1 MKKAVQIL
9 TNVNAVDPDCGKNAE
24 IKYSID
30 EKSASASFFKIDA
43 LTGDVCLN
51 GELDYEKRK
60 MHDIVVSAFDGGG
73 LSSSAVIRVSVE
85 DVNDNYPTFYPLV
98 YNVSLRQSVLPGT
111 PVLVVSA
118 TDLDSGLF
126 GEVNYI
132 ISSGNDGESFRIEPH
147 SGELYVN
154 AKLFPTVYQLKIK
167 AVDGGN
173 FASPQMAIV
182 TVTVLT
188 ENFPSPYF
196 EEKFYRFT
204 VREDALPGISVGRVV
219 AHGQGS
225 IAYHIY
231 SGDPNGYFSI
241 DGNTGEIT
249 VSKYL
254 DHEERSVIL
263 LNIQA
268 VLGYP
273 PSYNHS
279 QVQVIVE
286 DINDN
291 APLFDQSYAEI
302 SVMEDHEVGIA
313 LYTAKATDRDSGL
326 NGQIRYRLSV
336 NPENTF
342 MIHPVSGEIRLN
354 HNRAF
359 DYEKR
364 KNYTLVI
371 TAQDGGIPS
380 FTTEMTLLIFVL
392 DANDHSPEFLQKIY
406 RSAVYENA
414 PLMTKIFQLKAIDL
428 DHGAN
433 SQIMFKIDPNQETA
447 LNQTLEYFD
456 VYADSG
462 WIYVRKTLD
471 REMIPEFSFVVTVRD
486 NGEPKRS
493 STATVFIKILDV
505 NDNAPIFESAA
516 YEFSVEEN
524 QPKGTFV
531 GQVVAHDADFG
542 LNGTVRYRLDSEQVK
557 NFHVSLDGKLITS
570 GVLDYELTDLYEL
583 QIIAYDG
590 GIPSLSTTC
599 KVIVHVKDV
608 NDNAPF
614 FILPTRQDNIL
625 FREEQSSGTEV
636 IQVQARD
643 PDSGRNGTVRY
654 RLDAESSTPPMP
666 FRINRRT
673 GIIYST
679 EVLDYEK
686 GPTIYKVTVIAED
699 WGKPILSSKKCITI
713 ELVDIE
719 DGSSYAEDNETST
732 FELSESVPV
741 GTNIGSVDSE
751 RIGYLKN
758 SKDNNSPITLE
769 QLVDISYSISS
780 GNSMGIFDIDPFT
793 GALFTV
799 RRLDYEMTNMHFLTV
814 TRTNTSQTTFPK
826 IKEFPIKIHVLD
838 ENDNRPVFSD
848 DPVIFS
854 LPENTPVGTD
864 IWMYNATD
872 ADTGK
877 FGRLKYR
884 IIDDDLG
891 NSKMFSIDPLR
902 GVLQLQ
908 SELDYEK
915 CTEYVIVVE
924 ATDQASSP
932 YDRLSTQ
939 VTTRIYV
946 VDVNDNSPKFISNS
960 TVEIYEDSPTD
971 YPLFYVIATDA
982 DWLENGRVTY
992 SIKDRNVNS
1001 KFAINADTGALTLT
1015 RRLTKDDP
1023 NHYQLTVK
1031 ATDHGKPPLSATQ
1044 IIQIRVIPGHLNALR
1059 FERSSYRSSIIENT
1073 SPGSIVVQIKA
1084 SEGDGKSTSNFTY
1097 HLLPGGNG
1105 YEKLKIDE
1113 ITGIITTK
1121 ESLDREEFPE
1131 LVVAV
1136 IAENI
1141 NEPSRFDISTVYVEV
1156 EDVNDNRPI
1165 INKDSCHPTV
1175 IPENVHMNNLVTIYA
1190 TDRDSDLNAR
1200 IVYSIVG
1207 GNDGEKFNINPQSGL
1222 VSCKALDRE
1231 SRSQYNLT
1239 ILVTDSGV
1247 SRLADSCNL
1256 IVTVSDENDNVPKF
1270 QSDVYSIDVV
1280 EDARPGTTVLKLTAD
1295 DFDEGRNG
1303 ILTYSI
1309 AEGGDGTFDVKPN
1322 TGEMVLLKPLNY
1334 ESVKS
1339 YKLKVN
1345 VNDQGAA
1352 KQHWSTA
1359 VVNIKIID
1367 VNDNAPVFI
1376 KQPFVA
1382 TVSGKIAAGQRI
1394 VKITAKDADGPG
1406 LNSDLYYSFMETQS
1420 MYSINP
1426 VTGVISAKR
1435 EITFKPGSIHFLK
1448 VIVMDKGEVP
1458 KKTVGLVKIIV
1469 EEEYGKTEEL
1479 LSFEKDVYYTV
1490 IEKTIPY
1497 NSLVKQVKAIP
1508 KQFLGKSAPQV
1519 QYRIVAG
1526 NELKLFSIDQATGDI
1541 RIVSNY
1547 GEQVPFQT
1555 DHQLMIEAFIS
1566 NENKIQS
1573 QLKAFCFFRVLFS
1586 QENNHPPQFLQQRYT
1601 VAIPEGKPRG
1611 TYVIQVSTVDLDI
1624 EENSQITYSIRGGN
1638 IDSAFSITSD
1648 GLVSTKIELD
1658 REIKDHY
1665 ELILSATDFANPSQ
1679 ISTAELEI
1687 TVLDVNDNTPSFP
1700 PTKPVFVKEDIP
1712 VGSFIA
1718 SVTANDVDSFPALTY
1733 HFTEKGNPG
1742 EFFKIDKF
1750 SGQIMLAKRLDYEK
1764 QSIHTLEIQAYDG
1777 IHYASV
1783 KQIIQLIDINDNAPT
1798 FSHTVHQIFLSLGSV
1813 QGSTIGRI
1821 TAVDEDGGE
1830 NGRITYK
1837 LLKINDL
1844 NFARLK
1850 STTLTTPEIWIDS
1863 NTGILY
1869 LNETLIRIEKYLP
1882 VFKLIVEASDNGK
1895 PQRSSRLPVVVQIHF
1910 SPVQEA
1916 ARFTLPV
1923 YSFTVAENLPVHTVL
1938 GYLNITQTM
1947 SSSQHHLSYSINA
1960 NGIFEIDALGR
1971 LIVMKPLDREK
1982 VDKYHFV
1989 ATIQSHEFGV
1999 ENSTTNVIIHVEDV
2013 NDNAPVFS
2021 HPEYHISVNES
2032 MPVGSVIMKLSASD
2046 EDIGVNSL
2054 LHFEITSG
2062 NIESTFAIENS
2073 TGVIK
2078 LQKKLDNTKINHY
2091 KLILKVTDSGV
2102 PARSSLAMCYVL
2114 VMREMSRNGPFFPV
2128 GLYLGHVKENSPN
2141 DTLIFTVKAV
2151 NDNQATSTSASE
2163 VFYFIKETEME
2174 DDGKYFAI
2182 NSKNGEVRAKQQFDY
2197 ENRTSYKFTAAVRD
2211 SLGREH
2217 TVPCQVLIKGED
2229 EYAPAFSEYR
2239 YVFKTTF
2246 DAVVNHG
2253 VGAVYADDKDD
2264 GLDGQVSYEIKEE
2277 TKFFEIHPK
2286 TGVVT
2291 LRQSLEKLQYM
2302 NDEEELALIYPES
2315 QRYSELTSNGDSK
2328 DSRMRGVEKLFLF
2341 TVVAFSGTNANRR
2354 KLNTTTIEIQISK
2367 PLPSK
2372 AVPLSSAFIVSISAG
2387 LIFLCC
2393 CAAAIICIIRIRR
2406 PNVQPSMKSVSY
2418 PKYPQNNS
2426 KLSNSKY
2433 AFFKMNRKEKEESK
2447 SNVCFTNCDVCCN
2460 SPDEKLP
2467 TIPIFIFK
2475 HDKPFQVASW

>member
-1 MKKAVQIL
+1 MKKSVQIL

-173 FASPQMAIV
+173 FASPQMATV

-428 DHGAN
+428 DHGTN

-493 STATVFIKILDV
+493 STATVFIKVLDV

-557 NFHVSLDGKLITS
+557 IFHVSLDGKLITS

-719 DGSSYAEDNETST
+719 DGSSYADDNETST

-814 TRTNTSQTTFPK
+814 TRTNTSQTTFPR

-891 NSKMFSIDPLR
+891 NSKMFFIDPLR

-946 VDVNDNSPKFISNS
+946 VDVNDNSPNFISNS

-1084 SEGDGKSTSNFTY
+1084 SEGDEKSTSNFTY

-1165 INKDSCHPTV
+1165 INKDSCHPIV

-1239 ILVTDSGV
+1239 ILATDSGV

-1309 AEGGDGTFDVKPN
+1309 AEGADGTFDVKPN

-1406 LNSDLYYSFMETQS
+1406 LNSDLYYS
-1420 MYSINP
+1420 INP

-1497 NSLVKQVKAIP
+1497 NSWVKQVKAIP

-1526 NELKLFSIDQATGDI
+1526 NELKLFSIDQAT
-1541 RIVSNY
+1541 
-1547 GEQVPFQT
+1547 
-1555 DHQLMIEAFIS
+1555 
-1566 NENKIQS
+1566 
-1573 QLKAFCFFRVLFS
+1573 
-1586 QENNHPPQFLQQRYT
+1586 
-1601 VAIPEGKPRG
+1601 
-1611 TYVIQVSTVDLDI
+1611 
-1624 EENSQITYSIRGGN
+1624 
-1638 IDSAFSITSD
+1638 
-1648 GLVSTKIELD
+1648 D

-1679 ISTAELEI
+1679 ITTAELEI

-1777 IHYASV
+1777 IHYAFV

-1798 FSHTVHQIFLSLGSV
+1798 FSHAVHQIFLSLGSV

-1850 STTLTTPEIWIDS
+1850 STPLTTPEIWIDS
-1863 NTGILY
+1863 NT
-1869 LNETLIRIEKYLP
+1869 

-1916 ARFTLPV
+1916 ARFALPV
-1923 YSFTVAENLPVHTVL
+1923 
-1938 GYLNITQTM
+1938 
-1947 SSSQHHLSYSINA
+1947 YSINA

-1989 ATIQSHEFGV
+1989 ATIESHEFGV
-1999 ENSTTNVIIHVEDV
+1999 ENSTTNVIIYVEDV

-2062 NIESTFAIENS
+2062 NTESTFAIENS

-2229 EYAPAFSEYR
+2229 EYAPAFSEHR

-2315 QRYSELTSNGDSK
+2315 QRYSELTSNADSK

-2418 PKYPQNNS
+2418 PKYPQKHS

-2433 AFFKMNRKEKEESK
+2433 AFFKMNRKEKEESR

>member
-1 MKKAVQIL
+1 
-9 TNVNAVDPDCGKNAE
+9 
-24 IKYSID
+24 
-30 EKSASASFFKIDA
+30 
-43 LTGDVCLN
+43 
-51 GELDYEKRK
+51 

-173 FASPQMAIV
+173 FASPQMATV

-428 DHGAN
+428 DHGTN

-493 STATVFIKILDV
+493 STATVFIKVLDV

-557 NFHVSLDGKLITS
+557 IFHVSLDGKLITS

-719 DGSSYAEDNETST
+719 DGSSYADDNETST

-814 TRTNTSQTTFPK
+814 TRTNTSQTTFPR

-891 NSKMFSIDPLR
+891 NSKMFFIDPLR

-946 VDVNDNSPKFISNS
+946 VDVNDNSPNFISNS

-1084 SEGDGKSTSNFTY
+1084 SEGDEKSTSNFTY

-1165 INKDSCHPTV
+1165 INKDSCHPIV

-1239 ILVTDSGV
+1239 ILATDSGV

-1309 AEGGDGTFDVKPN
+1309 AEGADGTFDVKPN

-1406 LNSDLYYSFMETQS
+1406 LNSDLYYS
-1420 MYSINP
+1420 INP

-1497 NSLVKQVKAIP
+1497 NSWVKQVKAIP

-1526 NELKLFSIDQATGDI
+1526 NELKLFSIDQAT
-1541 RIVSNY
+1541 
-1547 GEQVPFQT
+1547 
-1555 DHQLMIEAFIS
+1555 
-1566 NENKIQS
+1566 
-1573 QLKAFCFFRVLFS
+1573 
-1586 QENNHPPQFLQQRYT
+1586 
-1601 VAIPEGKPRG
+1601 
-1611 TYVIQVSTVDLDI
+1611 
-1624 EENSQITYSIRGGN
+1624 
-1638 IDSAFSITSD
+1638 
-1648 GLVSTKIELD
+1648 D

-1679 ISTAELEI
+1679 ITTAELEI

-1777 IHYASV
+1777 IHYAFV

-1798 FSHTVHQIFLSLGSV
+1798 FSHAVHQIFLSLGSV

-1850 STTLTTPEIWIDS
+1850 STPLTTPEIWIDS
-1863 NTGILY
+1863 NT
-1869 LNETLIRIEKYLP
+1869 

-1916 ARFTLPV
+1916 ARFALPV
-1923 YSFTVAENLPVHTVL
+1923 
-1938 GYLNITQTM
+1938 
-1947 SSSQHHLSYSINA
+1947 YSINA

-1989 ATIQSHEFGV
+1989 ATIESHEFGV
-1999 ENSTTNVIIHVEDV
+1999 ENSTTNVIIYVEDV

-2062 NIESTFAIENS
+2062 NTESTFAIENS

-2114 VMREMSRNGPFFPV
+2114 VMREMI

-2229 EYAPAFSEYR
+2229 EYAPAFSEHR

-2315 QRYSELTSNGDSK
+2315 QRYSELTSNADSK

-2418 PKYPQNNS
+2418 PKYPQKHS

-2433 AFFKMNRKEKEESK
+2433 AFFKMNRKEKEESR

>member
-98 YNVSLRQSVLPGT
+98 YNVSLRQSVLPGI

-173 FASPQMAIV
+173 FASPQMATV

-557 NFHVSLDGKLITS
+557 NFHVSLDGKLFTS

-1031 ATDHGKPPLSATQ
+1031 ATDHGKPSLSATQ

-1207 GNDGEKFNINPQSGL
+1207 GNDGAMFNINPQSGV

-1406 LNSDLYYSFMETQS
+1406 LNSDLYYS
-1420 MYSINP
+1420 INP

-1469 EEEYGKTEEL
+1469 EEENGKTEEL

-1508 KQFLGKSAPQV
+1508 KQSLGKSAPQV

-1526 NELKLFSIDQATGDI
+1526 NELKLFSIDQAT
-1541 RIVSNY
+1541 
-1547 GEQVPFQT
+1547 
-1555 DHQLMIEAFIS
+1555 
-1566 NENKIQS
+1566 
-1573 QLKAFCFFRVLFS
+1573 
-1586 QENNHPPQFLQQRYT
+1586 
-1601 VAIPEGKPRG
+1601 
-1611 TYVIQVSTVDLDI
+1611 
-1624 EENSQITYSIRGGN
+1624 
-1638 IDSAFSITSD
+1638 
-1648 GLVSTKIELD
+1648 D

-1863 NTGILY
+1863 NT
-1869 LNETLIRIEKYLP
+1869 

-1916 ARFTLPV
+1916 ARFVLPV
-1923 YSFTVAENLPVHTVL
+1923 Y
-1938 GYLNITQTM
+1938 
-1947 SSSQHHLSYSINA
+1947 SQHHLSYSINA

-2062 NIESTFAIENS
+2062 NTESTFAIENS

-2163 VFYFIKETEME
+2163 IFYFIKETEME

-2197 ENRTSYKFTAAVRD
+2197 ENRTSYKFTAAVKD

-2229 EYAPAFSEYR
+2229 EYAPAFSEHR

-2393 CAAAIICIIRIRR
+2393 CAAGIICIIRIRR

-2418 PKYPQNNS
+2418 PKYPQKNS

-2433 AFFKMNRKEKEESK
+2433 AFFKMNRKEKEESR

>member
-1406 LNSDLYYSFMETQS
+1406 LNSDLYYS
-1420 MYSINP
+1420 INP

-1526 NELKLFSIDQATGDI
+1526 NELKLFSIDQAT
-1541 RIVSNY
+1541 
-1547 GEQVPFQT
+1547 
-1555 DHQLMIEAFIS
+1555 
-1566 NENKIQS
+1566 
-1573 QLKAFCFFRVLFS
+1573 
-1586 QENNHPPQFLQQRYT
+1586 
-1601 VAIPEGKPRG
+1601 
-1611 TYVIQVSTVDLDI
+1611 
-1624 EENSQITYSIRGGN
+1624 
-1638 IDSAFSITSD
+1638 
-1648 GLVSTKIELD
+1648 D

-1863 NTGILY
+1863 NT
-1869 LNETLIRIEKYLP
+1869 

-1923 YSFTVAENLPVHTVL
+1923 
-1938 GYLNITQTM
+1938 
-1947 SSSQHHLSYSINA
+1947 YSINA

>member
-1 MKKAVQIL
+1 MKKSVQIL

-173 FASPQMAIV
+173 FASPQMATV

-428 DHGAN
+428 DHGTN

-493 STATVFIKILDV
+493 STATVFIKVLDV

-557 NFHVSLDGKLITS
+557 IFHVSLDGKLITS

-719 DGSSYAEDNETST
+719 DGSSYADDNETST

-814 TRTNTSQTTFPK
+814 TRTNTSQTTFPR

-891 NSKMFSIDPLR
+891 NSKMFFIDPLR

-946 VDVNDNSPKFISNS
+946 VDVNDNSPNFISNS

-1084 SEGDGKSTSNFTY
+1084 SEGDEKSTSNFTY

-1165 INKDSCHPTV
+1165 INKDSCHPIV

-1239 ILVTDSGV
+1239 ILATDSGV

-1309 AEGGDGTFDVKPN
+1309 AEGADGTFDVKPN

-1406 LNSDLYYSFMETQS
+1406 LNSDLYYS
-1420 MYSINP
+1420 INP

-1497 NSLVKQVKAIP
+1497 NSWVKQVKAIP

-1526 NELKLFSIDQATGDI
+1526 NELKLFSIDQAT
-1541 RIVSNY
+1541 
-1547 GEQVPFQT
+1547 
-1555 DHQLMIEAFIS
+1555 
-1566 NENKIQS
+1566 
-1573 QLKAFCFFRVLFS
+1573 
-1586 QENNHPPQFLQQRYT
+1586 
-1601 VAIPEGKPRG
+1601 
-1611 TYVIQVSTVDLDI
+1611 
-1624 EENSQITYSIRGGN
+1624 
-1638 IDSAFSITSD
+1638 
-1648 GLVSTKIELD
+1648 D

-1679 ISTAELEI
+1679 ITTAELEI

-1777 IHYASV
+1777 IHYAFV

-1798 FSHTVHQIFLSLGSV
+1798 FSHAVHQIFLSLGSV

-1850 STTLTTPEIWIDS
+1850 STPLTTPEIWIDS
-1863 NTGILY
+1863 NT
-1869 LNETLIRIEKYLP
+1869 

-1916 ARFTLPV
+1916 ARFALPV

-1989 ATIQSHEFGV
+1989 ATIESHEFGV
-1999 ENSTTNVIIHVEDV
+1999 ENSTTNVIIYVEDV

-2062 NIESTFAIENS
+2062 NTESTFAIENS

-2229 EYAPAFSEYR
+2229 EYAPAFSEHR

-2315 QRYSELTSNGDSK
+2315 QRYSELTSNADSK

-2418 PKYPQNNS
+2418 PKYPQKHS

-2433 AFFKMNRKEKEESK
+2433 AFFKMNRKEKEESR

>member
-173 FASPQMAIV
+173 FASPQMATV

-447 LNQTLEYFD
+447 SNQTLEYFD

-1059 FERSSYRSSIIENT
+1059 FERSLYRSSIIENT

-1207 GNDGEKFNINPQSGL
+1207 GNDGAMFNINPQSGL

-1270 QSDVYSIDVV
+1270 QNDVYSIDVV

-1406 LNSDLYYSFMETQS
+1406 LNSDLYYS
-1420 MYSINP
+1420 INP

-1508 KQFLGKSAPQV
+1508 KQSLGKSAPQV

-1526 NELKLFSIDQATGDI
+1526 NELKLFSIDQAT
-1541 RIVSNY
+1541 
-1547 GEQVPFQT
+1547 
-1555 DHQLMIEAFIS
+1555 
-1566 NENKIQS
+1566 
-1573 QLKAFCFFRVLFS
+1573 
-1586 QENNHPPQFLQQRYT
+1586 
-1601 VAIPEGKPRG
+1601 
-1611 TYVIQVSTVDLDI
+1611 
-1624 EENSQITYSIRGGN
+1624 
-1638 IDSAFSITSD
+1638 
-1648 GLVSTKIELD
+1648 D

-1830 NGRITYK
+1830 NGRINYK

-1863 NTGILY
+1863 NT
-1869 LNETLIRIEKYLP
+1869 

-1916 ARFTLPV
+1916 ARFALPMT
-1923 YSFTVAENLPVHTVL
+1923 YKLMAYFSFTVAENLPVHTVL

-2062 NIESTFAIENS
+2062 NTESTFAIENS

-2229 EYAPAFSEYR
+2229 EYAPAFSEHR

-2393 CAAAIICIIRIRR
+2393 CAAGIICIIRIRR

-2418 PKYPQNNS
+2418 PKYPQKKS
-2426 KLSNSKY
+2426 TKLSNTKY
-2433 AFFKMNRKEKEESK
+2433 AFFKMNRKEKEESR

>member
-98 YNVSLRQSVLPGT
+98 YNVSLRQSVLPGI

-173 FASPQMAIV
+173 FASPQMATV

-557 NFHVSLDGKLITS
+557 NFHVSLDGKLFTS

-1031 ATDHGKPPLSATQ
+1031 ATDHGKPSLSATQ

-1207 GNDGEKFNINPQSGL
+1207 GNDGAMFNINPQSGV

-1406 LNSDLYYSFMETQS
+1406 LNSDLYYS
-1420 MYSINP
+1420 INP

-1469 EEEYGKTEEL
+1469 EEENGKTEEL

-1508 KQFLGKSAPQV
+1508 KQSLGKSAPQV

-1526 NELKLFSIDQATGDI
+1526 NELKLFSIDQAT
-1541 RIVSNY
+1541 
-1547 GEQVPFQT
+1547 
-1555 DHQLMIEAFIS
+1555 
-1566 NENKIQS
+1566 
-1573 QLKAFCFFRVLFS
+1573 
-1586 QENNHPPQFLQQRYT
+1586 
-1601 VAIPEGKPRG
+1601 
-1611 TYVIQVSTVDLDI
+1611 
-1624 EENSQITYSIRGGN
+1624 
-1638 IDSAFSITSD
+1638 
-1648 GLVSTKIELD
+1648 D

-1863 NTGILY
+1863 NT
-1869 LNETLIRIEKYLP
+1869 

-1916 ARFTLPV
+1916 ARFVLPV
-1923 YSFTVAENLPVHTVL
+1923 
-1938 GYLNITQTM
+1938 
-1947 SSSQHHLSYSINA
+1947 YSINA

-2062 NIESTFAIENS
+2062 NTESTFAIENS

-2163 VFYFIKETEME
+2163 IFYFIKETEME

-2197 ENRTSYKFTAAVRD
+2197 ENRTSYKFTAAVKD

-2229 EYAPAFSEYR
+2229 EYAPAFSEHR

-2393 CAAAIICIIRIRR
+2393 CAAGIICIIRIRR

-2418 PKYPQNNS
+2418 PKYPQKNS

-2433 AFFKMNRKEKEESK
+2433 AFFKMNRKEKEESR

>member
-167 AVDGGN
+167 AVDGGD
-173 FASPQMAIV
+173 FASPQMATV

-364 KNYTLVI
+364 KDYTLVI

-447 LNQTLEYFD
+447 SNQTLEYFD

-570 GVLDYELTDLYEL
+570 GVLDYELIDLYEL

-751 RIGYLKN
+751 RIDYLKN

-1059 FERSSYRSSIIENT
+1059 FERSLYRSSIIENT

-1270 QSDVYSIDVV
+1270 QSDVYSIDIV

-1406 LNSDLYYSFMETQS
+1406 LNSDLYYS
-1420 MYSINP
+1420 INP

-1469 EEEYGKTEEL
+1469 EEENGKTEEL

-1508 KQFLGKSAPQV
+1508 KQSLGKSAPQV

-1526 NELKLFSIDQATGDI
+1526 NELKLFSIDQAT
-1541 RIVSNY
+1541 
-1547 GEQVPFQT
+1547 
-1555 DHQLMIEAFIS
+1555 
-1566 NENKIQS
+1566 
-1573 QLKAFCFFRVLFS
+1573 
-1586 QENNHPPQFLQQRYT
+1586 
-1601 VAIPEGKPRG
+1601 
-1611 TYVIQVSTVDLDI
+1611 
-1624 EENSQITYSIRGGN
+1624 
-1638 IDSAFSITSD
+1638 
-1648 GLVSTKIELD
+1648 D

-1863 NTGILY
+1863 NT
-1869 LNETLIRIEKYLP
+1869 

-1916 ARFTLPV
+1916 ARFALPV
-1923 YSFTVAENLPVHTVL
+1923 
-1938 GYLNITQTM
+1938 
-1947 SSSQHHLSYSINA
+1947 YSINA

-2062 NIESTFAIENS
+2062 NTESTFAIENS

-2078 LQKKLDNTKINHY
+2078 LQKKLDNSKINHY

-2229 EYAPAFSEYR
+2229 EYAPAFSEHR

-2393 CAAAIICIIRIRR
+2393 CAAGIICIIRIRR

-2418 PKYPQNNS
+2418 PKYPQKKS
-2426 KLSNSKY
+2426 TKLSNSKY
-2433 AFFKMNRKEKEESK
+2433 AFFKMNRKEKEESR
-2447 SNVCFTNCDVCCN
+2447 SN
-2460 SPDEKLP
+2460 
-2467 TIPIFIFK
+2467 
-2475 HDKPFQVASW
+2475 

>member
-167 AVDGGN
+167 AVDGGD
-173 FASPQMAIV
+173 FASPQMATV

-364 KNYTLVI
+364 KDYTLVI

-447 LNQTLEYFD
+447 SNQTLEYFD

-570 GVLDYELTDLYEL
+570 GVLDYELIDLYEL

-751 RIGYLKN
+751 RIDYLKN

-1059 FERSSYRSSIIENT
+1059 FERSLYRSSIIENT

-1270 QSDVYSIDVV
+1270 QSDVYSIDIV

-1406 LNSDLYYSFMETQS
+1406 LNSDLYYS
-1420 MYSINP
+1420 INP

-1469 EEEYGKTEEL
+1469 EEENGKTEEL

-1508 KQFLGKSAPQV
+1508 KQSLGKSAPQV

-1526 NELKLFSIDQATGDI
+1526 NELKLFSIDQAT
-1541 RIVSNY
+1541 
-1547 GEQVPFQT
+1547 
-1555 DHQLMIEAFIS
+1555 
-1566 NENKIQS
+1566 
-1573 QLKAFCFFRVLFS
+1573 
-1586 QENNHPPQFLQQRYT
+1586 
-1601 VAIPEGKPRG
+1601 
-1611 TYVIQVSTVDLDI
+1611 
-1624 EENSQITYSIRGGN
+1624 
-1638 IDSAFSITSD
+1638 
-1648 GLVSTKIELD
+1648 D

-1863 NTGILY
+1863 NT
-1869 LNETLIRIEKYLP
+1869 

-1916 ARFTLPV
+1916 ARFALPV

-2062 NIESTFAIENS
+2062 NTESTFAIENS

-2078 LQKKLDNTKINHY
+2078 LQKKLDNSKINHY

-2229 EYAPAFSEYR
+2229 EYAPAFSEHR

-2393 CAAAIICIIRIRR
+2393 CAAGIICIIRIRR

-2418 PKYPQNNS
+2418 PKYPQKKS
-2426 KLSNSKY
+2426 TKLSNSKY
-2433 AFFKMNRKEKEESK
+2433 AFFKMNRKEKEESR
-2447 SNVCFTNCDVCCN
+2447 SN
-2460 SPDEKLP
+2460 
-2467 TIPIFIFK
+2467 
-2475 HDKPFQVASW
+2475 